1 MWQLTAN
8 NKDESMKDDLE
19 YINRLFGK
27 YIQDEISEEELEI
40 LFKLIKDCDFE
51 NFVPEKEIV
60 KYFGNEME
68 DIIGEDNSSKP
79 KEGRVFQLYTKKI
92 AYVAAAILLIVV
104 SGIYHR
110 LSDRY
115 ENNMGQELVQSVE
128 PLDVMPGQNF
138 AVLTSSRGESI
149 ILSETDDG
157 QINTGEDVDIVKVND
172 GELIYTSQ
180 GKAEPDEMIYN
191 TLSTPR
197 GGQYQLTLSDGT
209 KVWLNAASSIRFP
222 VEFPDD
228 ERRVDITGEVY
239 FDVAH
244 SEEQTFIV
252 HAGSSVIEDLGTAFN
267 VTAYEDERSV
277 KTTLVEGIVKVRE
290 HILSPGEQA
299 IEDENDHIQIL
310 KNVDLDNVVSW
321 KDGFF
326 SFENANLAE
335 IMRVLSRWYNLEVD
349 YENEAGLE
357 KRYSGK
363 IDRNLT
369 LLQVLEGLKLTAQ
382 NFDIQPGNKIIIRG

>member
-1 MWQLTAN
+1 
-8 NKDESMKDDLE
+8 MKDDLE

-157 QINTGEDVDIVKVND
+157 QIDTGEDVDIVKVND

-180 GKAEPDEMIYN
+180 GKVEPDEMIYN

-369 LLQVLEGLKLTAQ
+369 LLQVLAGLKLTAQ

>member
-1 MWQLTAN
+1 
-8 NKDESMKDDLE
+8 MKDDLE

-369 LLQVLEGLKLTAQ
+369 LLQVLAGLKLTAQ

>member
-8 NKDESMKDDLE
+8 NKDESMNDDME
-19 YINRLFGK
+19 YINHLFGK
-27 YIQDEISEEELEI
+27 YIGDEISEEELEI
-40 LFKLIKDCDFE
+40 LFKLIKERDFE
-51 NFVPEKEIV
+51 NFVPEHEIV
-60 KYFGNEME
+60 KYFGNEMD
-68 DIIGEDNSSKP
+68 DIIGEDHSSNP
-79 KEGRVFQLYTKKI
+79 KKGRVFQLNPKKV

-104 SGIYHR
+104 SGVYLR

-115 ENNMGQELVQSVE
+115 GINLDQELVHSVE
-128 PLDVMPGQNF
+128 PLDVLPGQND
-138 AVLTSSRGESI
+138 AVLTSSRGENI

-172 GELIYTSQ
+172 GELIYTPQ
-180 GKAEPDEMIYN
+180 GKAEPDELVYN
-191 TLSTPR
+191 ILSTPR
-197 GGQYQLTLSDGT
+197 GGQYRLTLSDGT

-222 VEFPDD
+222 VEFPDE

-244 SEEQTFIV
+244 SDKQTFIV
-252 HAGSSVIEDLGTAFN
+252 RAGSSVIEDLGTAFN

-299 IEDENDHIQIL
+299 IEDENDNIQIL
-310 KNVDLDNVVSW
+310 KNVDLNNVVSW

-349 YENEAGLE
+349 YENEAGLD

>member
-1 MWQLTAN
+1 
-8 NKDESMKDDLE
+8 MKDDLE

>member
-1 MWQLTAN
+1 
-8 NKDESMKDDLE
+8 MKDDLE

-157 QINTGEDVDIVKVND
+157 QIDTGEDVDIVKVND
-172 GELIYTSQ
+172 GELIYTAQ

-369 LLQVLEGLKLTAQ
+369 LLQVLAGLKLTAQ

>member
-157 QINTGEDVDIVKVND
+157 QIDTGEDVDIVKVND

-180 GKAEPDEMIYN
+180 GKVEPDEMIYN

-369 LLQVLEGLKLTAQ
+369 LLQVLAGLKLTAQ

>member
-1 MWQLTAN
+1 
-8 NKDESMKDDLE
+8 MKDDLE

-138 AVLTSSRGESI
+138 AVLTSSRGKSI

-157 QINTGEDVDIVKVND
+157 QIDTGEDVDIVKVND

-180 GKAEPDEMIYN
+180 GKVEPDEMIYN

>member
-138 AVLTSSRGESI
+138 AVLTSSRGKSI

-369 LLQVLEGLKLTAQ
+369 LLQVLAGLKLTAQ

>member
-369 LLQVLEGLKLTAQ
+369 LLQVLAGLKLTAQ

>member
-1 MWQLTAN
+1 
-8 NKDESMKDDLE
+8 MKDDLE

-157 QINTGEDVDIVKVND
+157 QIDTGEDVDIVKVND

-369 LLQVLEGLKLTAQ
+369 LLQVLAGLKLTAQ

>member
-157 QINTGEDVDIVKVND
+157 QIDTGEDVDIVKVND
-172 GELIYTSQ
+172 GELIYTSK

>member
-1 MWQLTAN
+1 MN
-8 NKDESMKDDLE
+8 DDME
-19 YINRLFGK
+19 YMNRLFGK
-27 YIQDEISEEELEI
+27 YIRDEISEEELEI
-40 LFKLIKDCDFE
+40 LFKSIKERDFE
-51 NFVPEKEIV
+51 NFVPETEMV
-60 KYFGNEME
+60 KYFRNEIE
-68 DIIGEDNSSKP
+68 DLIGEEIPPDTQKGKVLQFNLKW
-79 KEGRVFQLYTKKI
+79 I
-92 AYVAAAILLIVV
+92 ASVAAAILLLVV
-104 SGIYHR
+104 SGVYLYQLDKNDDMVHDEPVH
-110 LSDRY
+110 SAD
-115 ENNMGQELVQSVE
+115 
-128 PLDVMPGQNF
+128 PLDVMPGQNY
-138 AVLTSSRGESI
+138 AVLTSSKGENI
-149 ILSETDDG
+149 ILSDTDDG
-157 QINTGEDVDIVKVND
+157 QLNTGEDVEVLKVND
-172 GELIYTSQ
+172 GELIYKSQ
-180 GKAEPDEMIYN
+180 GQAEKNELIYN

>member
-157 QINTGEDVDIVKVND
+157 QIDTGEDVDIVKVND

>member
-1 MWQLTAN
+1 
-8 NKDESMKDDLE
+8 MKDDLE

-138 AVLTSSRGESI
+138 AVLTSSRGKSI

>member
-138 AVLTSSRGESI
+138 AVLTSSRGKSI

>member
-1 MWQLTAN
+1 
-8 NKDESMKDDLE
+8 MKDDLE

-138 AVLTSSRGESI
+138 AVLTSSRGKSI

-369 LLQVLEGLKLTAQ
+369 LLQVLAGLKLTAQ

>member
-1 MWQLTAN
+1 MN
-8 NKDESMKDDLE
+8 DDME
-19 YINRLFGK
+19 YMNRLFGK
-27 YIQDEISEEELEI
+27 YIRDEISEEELEI
-40 LFKLIKDCDFE
+40 LFKSIKERDFE
-51 NFVPEKEIV
+51 NFVPETEMV
-60 KYFGNEME
+60 KYFRNEIE
-68 DIIGEDNSSKP
+68 DLIGEEIPPDTQKGKVLQFNLKW
-79 KEGRVFQLYTKKI
+79 I
-92 AYVAAAILLIVV
+92 ASVAAAILLLVV
-104 SGIYHR
+104 SGVYLYQLDKNDDMVHDEPVH
-110 LSDRY
+110 SAD
-115 ENNMGQELVQSVE
+115 
-128 PLDVMPGQNF
+128 PLDVMPGQNY
-138 AVLTSSRGESI
+138 AVLTSSKGENI
-149 ILSETDDG
+149 ILSDTDDG
-157 QINTGEDVDIVKVND
+157 QLNTGEGVEVLKVND
-172 GELIYTSQ
+172 GELIYKSQ
-180 GKAEPDEMIYN
+180 GQAEKNELIYN

-209 KVWLNAASSIRFP
+209 RVWLNAASSIRFP
-222 VEFPDD
+222 VEFLAD
-228 ERRVDITGEVY
+228 ERRVEITGEVY

-244 SEEQTFIV
+244 NDHQSFIV

-267 VTAYEDERSV
+267 VTAYEDEGSV

>member
-157 QINTGEDVDIVKVND
+157 QIDTGEDVDIVKVND

-369 LLQVLEGLKLTAQ
+369 LLQVLAGLKLTAQ

>member
-51 NFVPEKEIV
+51 NFVPEKKIV

-157 QINTGEDVDIVKVND
+157 QIDTGEDVDIVKVND

-180 GKAEPDEMIYN
+180 GKVEPDEMIYN

-252 HAGSSVIEDLGTAFN
+252 HAG
-267 VTAYEDERSV
+267 
-277 KTTLVEGIVKVRE
+277 
-290 HILSPGEQA
+290 
-299 IEDENDHIQIL
+299 
-310 KNVDLDNVVSW
+310 
-321 KDGFF
+321 
-326 SFENANLAE
+326 
-335 IMRVLSRWYNLEVD
+335 
-349 YENEAGLE
+349 
-357 KRYSGK
+357 
-363 IDRNLT
+363 
-369 LLQVLEGLKLTAQ
+369 
-382 NFDIQPGNKIIIRG
+382 

>member
-1 MWQLTAN
+1 
-8 NKDESMKDDLE
+8 MKDDLE

-157 QINTGEDVDIVKVND
+157 QIDTGEDVDIVKVND

>member
-1 MWQLTAN
+1 
-8 NKDESMKDDLE
+8 MKDDLE

-138 AVLTSSRGESI
+138 AVLTSSRGKSI

-157 QINTGEDVDIVKVND
+157 QIDTGEDVDIVKVND

-369 LLQVLEGLKLTAQ
+369 LLQVLAGLKLTAQ